1 MTTINASRVGELGVL
16 LPTRYHSM
24 KCIKC
29 EKEARAICKFCGRA
43 VCEDHFSSS
52 KFFSG
57 FVTVIFAPGQSALL
71 VEDAVWCEICEPKYR
86 NEGAA

>member
-1 MTTINASRVGELGVL
+1 
-16 LPTRYHSM
+16 M

-43 VCEDHFSSS
+43 VCQDHFSSS

-57 FVTVIFAPGQSALL
+57 FVTVMLAPGQSALL